1 MASTRRRAHG
11 RVESARDR
19 GDIVLGWL
27 VRVVAL
33 LAVVGV
39 MAFDALSVGSSR
51 LSIDDQATTAA
62 RAAAD
67 SWAASHDMQ
76 GAFDTAWRSATESD
90 STNDVDVKS
99 FSIDAA
105 GVAHVTLRREAPTF
119 VMRLIP
125 PLRHL
130 AVVRAVGDSQPS
142 AT

>member
-1 MASTRRRAHG
+1 MASSRHG
-11 RVESARDR
+11 REHPNDR
-19 GDIVLGWL
+19 GDIVLSWL
-27 VRVVAL
+27 VRVIAL

-39 MAFDALSVGSSR
+39 MAFDVLSVGSSR

-67 SWAASHDMQ
+67 SWAASHDRQ
-76 GAFDTAWRSATESD
+76 GAFDAAWRSATESD
-90 STNDVDVKS
+90 ATNDVDVKS

-119 VMRLIP
+119 VVRLIP
-125 PLRHL
+125 PLRRL

-142 AT
+142 TT

>member
-1 MASTRRRAHG
+1 MASSRHA
-11 RVESARDR
+11 RVEHANDR

-27 VRVVAL
+27 VRVIAL
-33 LAVVGV
+33 LAVLGV
-39 MAFDALSVGSSR
+39 MAFDVLSVGSSR

-76 GAFDTAWRSATESD
+76 GAFDTAWRSATEAD
-90 STNDVDVKS
+90 ATNDVDVKS

-119 VMRLIP
+119 VVRLIP
-125 PLRHL
+125 PLRRL
-130 AVVRAVGDSQPS
+130 AVVRAVGDSHPS
-142 AT
+142 TT

>member
-1 MASTRRRAHG
+1 MASSRHRLVGSIDTG
-11 RVESARDR
+11 GDT

-27 VRVVAL
+27 VRVIAL

-76 GAFDTAWRSATESD
+76 GAFDTAWHSATEAD
-90 STNDVDVKS
+90 ATNDVDVKS
-99 FSIDAA
+99 FSIDAT
-105 GVAHVTLRREAPTF
+105 GVAHVTLSREAPTF

-130 AVVRAVGDSQPS
+130 AVVRAVGDSHPS
-142 AT
+142 TT